1 MLLQLYKIL
10 SVIGA
15 PIIDSFLFKRKALGK
30 EDALRLPERL
40 GHPSITR
47 PKGKVVWINAASV
60 GEALSVLP
68 LMQAISEQYP
78 NLSVL
83 LTTGTITSAEMM
95 KTRLPDRCYHQYV
108 PIDRYMAVRR
118 FLKYWKPDLALW
130 VESEIWPNLLAETH
144 KYCPMV
150 LLNGRLSKD
159 SYAKW
164 RRYPKL
170 AKTLMGFFSLVLPQ
184 SEADAKRLKELGA
197 NDVQFIG
204 NLKYDS
210 PSLPSDSKKMGE
222 LISMLGDRHV
232 WVCASTH
239 SGEELMMAEVHS
251 KLKERYNDLLTIIVP
266 RHPSR
271 AADIKEKVVDK
282 FSLSV
287 ATRSAGE
294 VIHEETDIY
303 IADAMGELG
312 VFYRL
317 APIVFVGG
325 SLVEHGGQNPL
336 EPARLECAL
345 LFGPFMDNFKD
356 IASELQEKGGAIRV
370 ADTNALLEALDG
382 LMHDTEQQ
390 QEVAEAAKKIAKEKA
405 GVLVDYIQALKPNL
419 EYLSKQSG

>member
-30 EDALRLPERL
+30 EDALRLPDRL
-40 GHPSITR
+40 GNPSITR

-130 VESEIWPNLLAETH
+130 VESEIWPNLLAETN

-170 AKTLMGFFSLVLPQ
+170 AKTLMGFF
-184 SEADAKRLKELGA
+184 KR
-197 NDVQFIG
+197 V
-204 NLKYDS
+204 
-210 PSLPSDSKKMGE
+210 
-222 LISMLGDRHV
+222 
-232 WVCASTH
+232 
-239 SGEELMMAEVHS
+239 
-251 KLKERYNDLLTIIVP
+251 
-266 RHPSR
+266 
-271 AADIKEKVVDK
+271 
-282 FSLSV
+282 
-287 ATRSAGE
+287 
-294 VIHEETDIY
+294 
-303 IADAMGELG
+303 
-312 VFYRL
+312 
-317 APIVFVGG
+317 
-325 SLVEHGGQNPL
+325 
-336 EPARLECAL
+336 
-345 LFGPFMDNFKD
+345 
-356 IASELQEKGGAIRV
+356 
-370 ADTNALLEALDG
+370 
-382 LMHDTEQQ
+382 
-390 QEVAEAAKKIAKEKA
+390 
-405 GVLVDYIQALKPNL
+405 
-419 EYLSKQSG
+419 